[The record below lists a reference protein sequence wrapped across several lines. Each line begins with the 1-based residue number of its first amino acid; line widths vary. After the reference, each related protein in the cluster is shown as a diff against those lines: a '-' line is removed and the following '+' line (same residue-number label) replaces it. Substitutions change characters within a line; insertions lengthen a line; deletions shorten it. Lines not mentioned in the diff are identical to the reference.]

1 MNNQNYG
8 EKNIEE
14 IPIEL
19 GNYENKNTIQ
29 KALRTK
35 LELTKKEIQSET
47 KLKHSTRQPKK
58 DKDFF
63 LFISQKYPR
72 NDCAISNQQLQK
84 N

>member
-1 MNNQNYG
+1 MVHLYLSTLFQAHERPIDGVTKHLNNQNYG
-8 EKNIEE
+8 GKNIEE

-47 KLKHSTRQPKK
+47 KLKPLTRQPKK
-58 DKDFF
+58 K
-63 LFISQKYPR
+63 
-72 NDCAISNQQLQK
+72 
-84 N
+84 